1 MNQVI
6 LIGNL
11 TKDLESKQFGENA
24 VYNGT
29 LAVPRQFAKDKTDF
43 IPISIWGFLGETTA
57 KYNGKGSKLLVQGE
71 LYIDQVGDK
80 YFTKVN
86 VRQVEFLSS
95 KKDAAPRDM
104 FGNPLADAEVPVATK
119 YAEPEFDTAPKKFS
133 EPEGDLPF

>member
-1 MNQVI
+1 MNQVT

-11 TKDLESKQFGENA
+11 TKDLEVKEFGGSK

-29 LAVPRQFAKDKTDF
+29 LAVARSYTKDKTDF
-43 IPISIWGFLGETTA
+43 IPLSIWGTLGENVA

-71 LYIDQVGDK
+71 LTIDQVGEK

-95 KKDAAPRDM
+95 KKTETDFFGAPITSH
-104 FGNPLADAEVPVATK
+104 EKPVVTK
-119 YAEPEFDTAPKKFS
+119 TDFPTVEKKVFT

>member
-1 MNQVI
+1 MNQVT

-29 LAVPRQFAKDKTDF
+29 LAVARQFSKDKTDF

-71 LYIDQVGDK
+71 LNIDQSGDK
-80 YFTKVN
+80 YFTKVT

-95 KKDAAPRDM
+95 KKETGAKDM
-104 FGNPLADAEVPVATK
+104 FGNPLQDTTPPKVNKTPD
-119 YAEPEFDTAPKKFS
+119 PEFDTAPKKFS

>member
-1 MNQVI
+1 MNQVT

-11 TKDLESKQFGENA
+11 TKDLEVKEFGGSK

-29 LAVPRQFAKDKTDF
+29 LAVARSYTKDKTDF
-43 IPISIWGFLGETTA
+43 IPLSIWGTLGENVA

-71 LYIDQVGDK
+71 LTIDQVGEK

-95 KKDAAPRDM
+95 KKTETDF
-104 FGNPLADAEVPVATK
+104 FGAEITSHEKPVVTK
-119 YAEPEFDTAPKKFS
+119 TDFPTVEKKVFT

>member
-1 MNQVI
+1 MNQVT

-11 TKDLESKQFGENA
+11 TKDLEVKEFGGSK

-29 LAVPRQFAKDKTDF
+29 LAVARSYTKDKTDF
-43 IPISIWGFLGETTA
+43 IPLSIWGTLGENVA

-71 LYIDQVGDK
+71 LTIDQVGEK

-95 KKDAAPRDM
+95 KKTETDF
-104 FGNPLADAEVPVATK
+104 FGAKITSHEPPVVTK
-119 YAEPEFDTAPKKFS
+119 TDFPAVEKKVFT

>member
-1 MNQVI
+1 MNQVT

-29 LAVPRQFAKDKTDF
+29 LAVPRPFSKDKTDF

-71 LYIDQVGDK
+71 LNIDQSGDK
-80 YFTKVN
+80 YFTKVT

-95 KKDAAPRDM
+95 RKETGAKDM
-104 FGNPLADAEVPVATK
+104 FGNPLQDTTPPKVNKTPEPDFDIAT
-119 YAEPEFDTAPKKFS
+119 KKFS